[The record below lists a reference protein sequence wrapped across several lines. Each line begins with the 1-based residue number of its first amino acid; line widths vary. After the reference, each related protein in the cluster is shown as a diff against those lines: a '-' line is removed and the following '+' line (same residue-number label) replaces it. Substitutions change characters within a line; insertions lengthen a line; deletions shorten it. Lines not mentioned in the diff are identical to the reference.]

1 MIRHFRLLHG
11 FPCLLLSTFVA
22 FLLTGCAG
30 TRSNPASTTTIPQAD
45 RPVTPKDWIR
55 TELYFGGI
63 AETPWSEFL
72 AKAVTPRFPS
82 GLTVLDATGQWRG
95 RDGAIHHL
103 PTRILVILHPGTPE
117 TDRLLES
124 IRTEFREQFHHESVL
139 RADSPARVTF

>member
-1 MIRHFRLLHG
+1 M
-11 FPCLLLSTFVA
+11 
-22 FLLTGCAG
+22 
-30 TRSNPASTTTIPQAD
+30 
-45 RPVTPKDWIR
+45 TPKNWIR

-63 AETPWSEFL
+63 AEAPWTEFL

-82 GLTVLDATGQWRG
+82 GLTVMDATGQWRG
-95 RDGAIHHL
+95 RDGTIHHL

-139 RADSPARVTF
+139 RADCPARVTF